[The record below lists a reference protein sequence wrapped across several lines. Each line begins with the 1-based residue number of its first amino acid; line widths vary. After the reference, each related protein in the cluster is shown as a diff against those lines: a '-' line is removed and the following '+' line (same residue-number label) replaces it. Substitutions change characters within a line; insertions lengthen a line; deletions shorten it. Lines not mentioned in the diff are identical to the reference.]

1 MLKILITAPQSNTGK
16 TSVTCGLLEMALR
29 RGLDPCALKCGPDY
43 IDPMFHKAV
52 LGIDSHNLDIF
63 LAGESKIRQLA
74 QSYSIGHRAVIC
86 EGVMGYYDGV
96 GASSEASSWH
106 VAVCADFRSILVI
119 RPKGASLSLA
129 AVIKGMA
136 EFREDSRIAGI
147 FLNDCSPALYKSL
160 APMLEEETGIPV
172 LGYLPHM
179 EEAVF
184 KSRHLGLYTAGEI
197 KDLKERIGIIA
208 DKMEETVDFDRI
220 LEIYNSEDCE
230 EQGECSEA
238 VHNGPVIA
246 VARDDAFN
254 FCYSETLE
262 AWQKEGAE
270 VQYFSP
276 MKDKQVPADASA
288 LYLPG
293 GYPEIYA
300 RELSENTSMLQSVRA
315 CREAGMPIVAE
326 CGGFLYLGRS
336 LEDSE
341 GKIYNMAG
349 VLEGDGRKQSR
360 LVRFG
365 YASIKAKEDSMLF
378 AKGESVPVHEFH
390 YWDSSENGDSFN
402 AYKKTGDRKWQCG
415 FADEIMYAGFP
426 HLYFAGDNNMAARFV
441 EAAEKYRRNR

>member
-1 MLKILITAPQSNTGK
+1 MLKLLITAPQSNTGK
-16 TSVTCGLLEMALR
+16 TSVTCGMLEMAMR
-29 RGLDPCALKCGPDY
+29 RGMNPCALKCGPDY

-63 LAGESKIRQLA
+63 LAGEKKTQQLA
-74 QSYSIGHRAVIC
+74 LQYSRGHKAVIC

-96 GASSEASSWH
+96 GMGCEASSWH
-106 VAVCADFRSILVI
+106 VAACSDFRSMLVI

-129 AVIKGMA
+129 AVIRGMA
-136 EFREDSRIAGI
+136 QFREDSRIAGI
-147 FLNDCSPALYKSL
+147 FLNDCPPMLYRSL
-160 APMLEEETGIPV
+160 APMLEEETGLPV

-197 KDLKERIGIIA
+197 TDLKERIGKIA

-220 LEIYNSEDCE
+220 LEIYKAEDIEEASGKHVENS
-230 EQGECSEA
+230 G
-238 VHNGPVIA
+238 GPVIA

-254 FCYSETLE
+254 FCYSETLD
-262 AWQKEGAE
+262 AWQQEGASI
-270 VQYFSP
+270 QYFSP
-276 MKDKQVPADASA
+276 MKDSEVPENADAI
-288 LYLPG
+288 YLPG

-300 RELSENTSMLQSVRA
+300 RELSRNISMLQSVRN
-315 CREAGMPIVAE
+315 CRKAGMPIVAE
-326 CGGFLYLGRS
+326 CGGFLYLGKS

-341 GKIYNMAG
+341 GNIYPMAG
-349 VLEGDGRKQSR
+349 VLEGEGRRQVR

-365 YASIKAKEDSMLF
+365 YAGIEAKEDSMLL
-378 AKGESVPVHEFH
+378 KKNERIPVHEFH

-402 AYKKTGDRKWQCG
+402 AYKYSGNRKWQCG
-415 FADEIMYAGFP
+415 FADETMYAGFP

-441 EAAEKYRRNR
+441 EAADKYRRSR